1 LLHYVSS
8 SKYLLGAFYHHGICQ
23 ILVKIISMAAD
34 KMSDK
39 MDGSE
44 AAKITQ
50 DNYVT

>member
-1 LLHYVSS
+1 M
-8 SKYLLGAFYHHGICQ
+8 LGGFYHHGICQ

-44 AAKITQ
+44 AVKITQ
-50 DNYVT
+50 DNYAT